1 MVARI
6 ITVEYNFEINL
17 RNSKQF
23 EKEELK
29 LKKMKMEIFYLCISD
44 NYRL

>member
-17 RNSKQF
+17 RNSKTIWKRRIKV
-23 EKEELK
+23 EKNEDGSFLS
-29 LKKMKMEIFYLCISD
+29 LYL
-44 NYRL
+44 R